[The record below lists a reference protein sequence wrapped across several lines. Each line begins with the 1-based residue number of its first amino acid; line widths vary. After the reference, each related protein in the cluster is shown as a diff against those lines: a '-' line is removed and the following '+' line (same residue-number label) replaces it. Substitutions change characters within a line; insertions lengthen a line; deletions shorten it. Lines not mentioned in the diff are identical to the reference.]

1 MRNRAWIVY
10 PVVAG
15 LAMVVWYLVDRPP
28 IMFNLIGLASPVLI
42 LVALRM
48 WKPEKRLPWVLF
60 AVGQFV
66 FITGD
71 VISYNYATFNGA
83 FPKLFPLDAD
93 GLTPFPGL
101 ADAFYLAVYVFL
113 IAGVLVLIHA
123 RTPGRDRA
131 SFVDALMLSIGLGT
145 ISWVL
150 LISPQATAEGVP
162 TMVKL
167 TSMAY
172 PMMDVLLL
180 AAAIR
185 LAVGAGRK
193 PPAFWFMISA
203 IVTLFVT
210 DAIYGWLNLY
220 TANGYQPGQGPLEAG
235 WMAFYVLFAVAAL
248 HPSMRVLSEQAR
260 EMDHRLSA
268 RRLILLAGASLV
280 APFLIAYEIA
290 KDDSDE
296 RTGIDRRDD
305 RPVHPR
311 GRPYVGPDAQA
322 GGVPPP
328 RTGAPR
334 SRREP
339 RDGDE
344 PRIDPRGRGPRDP
357 VDRG

>member
-48 WKPEKRLPWVLF
+48 WKPEKRLPWILF

-150 LISPQATAEGVP
+150 LISPQANAEGVP
-162 TMVKL
+162 FAVKL

-260 EMDHRLSA
+260 RDGSSPLGAAAHPVGGRIAGGPVPDRL
-268 RRLILLAGASLV
+268 RDLEGR
-280 APFLIAYEIA
+280 
-290 KDDSDE
+290 SDE
-296 RTGIDRRDD
+296 RSGVDRRDD
-305 RPVHPR
+305 RLVHPF
-311 GRPYVGPDAQA
+311 GGSHVGPDAET
-322 GGVPPP
+322 GGIPAA
-328 RTGAPR
+328 RAGAPR
-334 SRREP
+334 GGCQP
-339 RDGDE
+339 RHRDE
-344 PRIDPRGRGPRDP
+344 P
-357 VDRG
+357 